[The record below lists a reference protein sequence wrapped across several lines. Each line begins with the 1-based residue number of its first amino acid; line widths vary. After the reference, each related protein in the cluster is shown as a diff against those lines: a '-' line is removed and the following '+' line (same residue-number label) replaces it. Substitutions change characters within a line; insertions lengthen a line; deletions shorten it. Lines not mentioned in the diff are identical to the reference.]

1 MPHDHHHGHHNHHGH
16 GHDHGHGH
24 GHHHHAPPAQRDAAF
39 AIGVGLNSALVAAQ
53 VGFGLA
59 AGSMALLADA
69 VHNLGDVLGLGLGWA
84 ALVLGRRAPSPG
96 RTYGWGRSSI
106 LAALANAMLLLVS
119 IGAIGVEALRRL
131 ASPAPVDGETVAWVA
146 GIGIVVN
153 GATALL
159 FARGRHGDLNIRGAF
174 AHMAADALLS
184 AGVLAAALAIALT
197 GWTWLDPAAS
207 LAIVA
212 VIAAGTWGLLRDS
225 VNLALDGVP
234 EHLDEAEIAAWL
246 GTLPEVCEVHDL
258 HVWALSTTETAV
270 TAHLVQTARDPD
282 ALLAAAG
289 EGLRARFGIGHVTIQ
304 LETPAGAEGC
314 SLRPENVI

>member
-1 MPHDHHHGHHNHHGH
+1 M
-16 GHDHGHGH
+16 
-24 GHHHHAPPAQRDAAF
+24 
-39 AIGVGLNSALVAAQ
+39 GLNSALVAAQ
-53 VGFGLA
+53 IGFGLT

-69 VHNLGDVLGLGLGWA
+69 VHNLGDVLGLVLAWA
-84 ALVLGRRAPSPG
+84 AVALGRRSPSPR

-106 LAALANAMLLLVS
+106 LAALANAMLLLIS

-131 ASPAPVDGETVAWVA
+131 AAPEAVDGRTVAWVA

-153 GATALL
+153 GLTALL

-184 AGVLAAALAIALT
+184 AGVLMAAVAIALT
-197 GWTWLDPAAS
+197 GWNWIDPVAS
-207 LAIVA
+207 LVIAG

-225 VNLALDGVP
+225 VNLALDAVP

-246 GTLPEVCEVHDL
+246 GALPEVCEVHDL

-282 ALLAAAG
+282 ALLAEAG
-289 EGLRARFGIGHVTIQ
+289 AGLRAKFGIGHVTIQ

-314 SLRPENVI
+314 ALRPENVV